1 MRVLGTWERVAVVAA
16 VIVLLAVVA
25 VLLGT
30 SEDSDGGISVSRD
43 DFELER
49 APIDLAELLLSPNA
63 DGVVIVHIVAG
74 LPSGCHSYDGY
85 EIELV
90 DPSAGRVTVEV
101 WNRIPV
107 SDEPL
112 VCTAIYGMHDL
123 IIEPPPALDGRV
135 RTVVINGKV
144 TLDLEDGPTSY
155 RR

>member
-16 VIVLLAVVA
+16 IVVFLAVVA
-25 VLLGT
+25 VLLGAA
-30 SEDSDGGISVSRD
+30 DDNDGGTSVSRD
-43 DFELER
+43 DFELEP

-63 DGVVIVHIVAG
+63 DGVVVIHIVAG
-74 LPSGCHSYDGY
+74 LPSGCHSYDSY

-90 DPSAGRVTVEV
+90 DPEAGRVTVEV

-112 VCTAIYGMHDL
+112 ACTAIYGMHDL
-123 IIEPPPALDGRV
+123 IIEPPPELDGRV
-135 RTVVINGKV
+135 RTVVINDKV